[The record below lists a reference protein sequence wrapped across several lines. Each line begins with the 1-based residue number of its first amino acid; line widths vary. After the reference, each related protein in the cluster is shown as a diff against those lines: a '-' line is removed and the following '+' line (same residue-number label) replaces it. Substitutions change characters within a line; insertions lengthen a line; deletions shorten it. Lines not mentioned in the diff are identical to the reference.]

1 MDLSAF
7 DDRLL
12 ASFVLGSPDY
22 DAQLFAI
29 RGLLRLHRQ
38 ADEALSNEIK
48 AIEAFAAQAS
58 GDANEQ
64 AVDEWVD
71 RLHQFVF
78 QDAAHSMSAVG
89 MLAPF
94 VESLFKQ
101 AFPGL
106 RNLLDRN
113 GRLAVAQV
121 RCKMPKSKRWNC
133 EYASP
138 NRRHL
143 VDGIIELAEATG
155 LAAHLPS
162 DLHQTLAALFAYRN
176 KMFHHG
182 FEWPDSDRSAF
193 EHKIA
198 SAGWPPNWF
207 SQATSDGRPWV
218 FCISD
223 TFVQHCL
230 TAIDHVFAAL
240 GAFVRRND
248 RGLGPGFP
256 PAP

>member
-1 MDLSAF
+1 LIGLRLGRRPPNRGSAAMRNAMDLSAF

-133 EYASP
+133 EYAL
-138 NRRHL
+138 NWLRRLDSRPTCRVIFTRRWRHSL
-143 VDGIIELAEATG
+143 RTVTRCSITG
-155 LAAHLPS
+155 LSGPIATVAPLSTKSRRRAGHLIG
-162 DLHQTLAALFAYRN
+162 LAKR
-176 KMFHHG
+176 
-182 FEWPDSDRSAF
+182 P
-193 EHKIA
+193 
-198 SAGWPPNWF
+198 
-207 SQATSDGRPWV
+207 AT
-218 FCISD
+218 
-223 TFVQHCL
+223 
-230 TAIDHVFAAL
+230 A
-240 GAFVRRND
+240 D
-248 RGLGPGFP
+248 RGFSAL
-256 PAP
+256 ATRSCSIA